1 MIKRFK
7 TTIEQGLECIIT
19 IPKITDPHKK
29 LPTILFLHGAGER
42 GNDINLVMKHG
53 IPKIASSDSD
63 FPFITI
69 SPQCP
74 EDEWWNDKFE
84 LLRQITLKIIEEN
97 NGDINRIYLTGLS
110 MGGYGSW
117 HMAAEYPQMFAAV
130 VPICGGVFP
139 LLGFPEKFKKLVSTP
154 IWSFHGEKDNVVP
167 VEESRKVVNFLKK
180 EGGIVKFTTYPD
192 LKHDSWTITYNNPE
206 LYTWLLKQHL

>member
-7 TTIEQGLECIIT
+7 TTLDQGLECIIT
-19 IPKITDPHKK
+19 LPKKTTPHQK

-42 GNDINLVMKHG
+42 GSDINLVMKHG
-53 IPKIASSDSD
+53 IPKIALSDPD

-74 EDEWWNDKFE
+74 KNEWWNNKFE
-84 LLRQITLKIIEEN
+84 LLRQITLKIIEDY
-97 NGDINRIYLTGLS
+97 NGDMNRIYLTGLS

-139 LLGFPEKFKKLVSTP
+139 LLGFPDKFMNLTSTP
-154 IWSFHGEKDNVVP
+154 IWAFHGEKDDVVS
-167 VEESRKVVNFLKK
+167 VDESKKVISFLKK
-180 EGGIVKFTTYPD
+180 EGGNVKLTTYPD
-192 LKHDSWTITYNNPE
+192 LKHDSWTITYDNPE